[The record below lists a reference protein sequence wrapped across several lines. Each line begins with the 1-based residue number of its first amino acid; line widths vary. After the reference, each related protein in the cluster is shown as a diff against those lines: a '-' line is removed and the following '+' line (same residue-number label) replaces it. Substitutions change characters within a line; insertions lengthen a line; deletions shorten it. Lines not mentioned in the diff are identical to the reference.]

1 MVRRTSGRDKK
12 WGACWLFLRL
22 GLFLKSIKRVKMIF
36 NVGGV
41 NGSIWAYAKFSIFNE
56 KIGHFTHIPPK

>member
-1 MVRRTSGRDKK
+1 MKSGRDKNC
-12 WGACWLFLRL
+12 GTCWLCLSL

-41 NGSIWAYAKFSIFNE
+41 NGSIWAYAKFSRNYE
-56 KIGHFTHIPPK
+56 KIGHFTPMPPK

>member
-1 MVRRTSGRDKK
+1 
-12 WGACWLFLRL
+12 
-22 GLFLKSIKRVKMIF
+22 MIF

-56 KIGHFTHIPPK
+56 KIGHFTPHAPEIKRILVYLCQNEPLI